1 MSDETILLPCP
12 FCGGEAHVIVS
23 SDGYGVECWGELC
36 TKNQLE
42 EIPTEAEAIAAWNT
56 RAPVEYEGW
65 FYLPKPKNSL
75 VHYGTPQIE
84 KMENGYKAK
93 QPVEIIESAI
103 RAWGDEL
110 GEHIMKRICEVWNTR
125 THGTLT
131 AEQVRECVQ
140 HVYHE
145 GYSDGSVRRGAHIDE
160 TDWQAI
166 ADELNA
172 ETGSEINGDTS
183 DGYHT
188 FNELYHHRAV
198 LFSVV
203 VRDHRELAWKAR
215 KHHDGTMYDGMF
227 IVGIETPKGQA
238 TYHYDLDPYWEIFD
252 CEEREYAPKWDGHT
266 PDEAIARIAELGSG
280 MCEFELNTDM
290 TAIRC
295 DKCGYELPA
304 GVSLSKTK
312 RCGGCGRWLR

>member
-12 FCGGEAHVIVS
+12 FCGGEAEVIEA
-23 SDGYGVECWGELC
+23 DYGMYMTGYAVCCRKCCLKLGVTGRLGE
-36 TKNQLE
+36 TYEWSPVFN
-42 EIPTEAEAIAAWNT
+42 TEAEAIAAWNT

-75 VHYGTPQIE
+75 VRYGTPQIE

-93 QPVEIIESAI
+93 QPIEVIESAI

-125 THGTLT
+125 AHGTLT

-140 HVYHE
+140 HVYLE

-172 ETGSEINGDTS
+172 TVGNGTCTMRFMWHDYE
-183 DGYHT
+183 DGEGWECS
-188 FNELYHHRAV
+188 NC
-198 LFSVV
+198 
-203 VRDHRELAWKAR
+203 K
-215 KHHDGTMYDGMF
+215 GT
-227 IVGIETPKGQA
+227 
-238 TYHYDLDPYWEIFD
+238 TYTHGWEPSY
-252 CEEREYAPKWDGHT
+252 CE
-266 PDEAIARIAELGSG
+266 
-280 MCEFELNTDM
+280 
-290 TAIRC
+290 
-295 DKCGYELPA
+295 
-304 GVSLSKTK
+304 
-312 RCGGCGRWLR
+312 RCGAKVVKR